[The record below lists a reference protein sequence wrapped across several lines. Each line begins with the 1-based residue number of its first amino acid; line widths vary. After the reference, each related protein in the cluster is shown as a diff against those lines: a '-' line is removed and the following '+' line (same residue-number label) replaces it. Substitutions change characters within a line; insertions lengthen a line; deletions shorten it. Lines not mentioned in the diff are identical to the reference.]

1 MFPQKDHISICV
13 PTFNRNRMLERL
25 VRSLALQETEELF
38 SFSVVVIDNAPD
50 GPAREVVERLRQ
62 ELGLE
67 ISYGI
72 EPVQTIPAARNH
84 GLRLAYGN
92 YIGIL
97 DDDEFTPRHWLV
109 TLYRAIHTFE
119 VDGALGPVNP
129 FFEQE
134 PPDWLIKSEFC
145 ERMIYQTGTIL
156 HWGQTRTGNVLI
168 KRDVFDKNNLW
179 FDENYKTG
187 GSDREFFKQAMKVG
201 CRFVA
206 VEEAPVYEIVPPER
220 WTKKYYLKR
229 ALVNGFNSY
238 KNIKGQGHKLMELTD
253 PLKSIGALI
262 AYALAF
268 PVYLFLG
275 THMIMRVLEKGGHH
289 MSHLLAMLGIELVKK
304 RNF

>member
-1 MFPQKDHISICV
+1 MFNKENHISICV

-25 VRSLALQETEELF
+25 IRSLALQETEDLF
-38 SFSVVVIDNAPD
+38 SFSIVVIDNAPG
-50 GPAREVVERLRQ
+50 GPAQKVVERLRK

-67 ISYGI
+67 IAYGM

-84 GLRLAYGN
+84 GLRLAHGK

-97 DDDEFTPRHWLV
+97 DDDEFAPRHWLV
-109 TLYRAIHTFE
+109 TLYRAIQTFE
-119 VDGALGPVNP
+119 VEGALGPVNP
-129 FFEQE
+129 FFEKE
-134 PPDWLIKSEFC
+134 PPVWLVKSQFC
-145 ERMIYQTGTIL
+145 ERKIYQTGTIL
-156 HWGQTRTGNVLI
+156 QWDQTRTGNVLI
-168 KRDVFDKNNLW
+168 KREVFDQNNLW

-187 GSDREFFKQAMKVG
+187 GSDREFFKQAMKLG

-206 VEEAPVYEIVPPER
+206 VEEAPVYETVPPER

-238 KNIKGQGHKLMELTD
+238 KNIKGQGNKFTAVID
-253 PLKSIGALI
+253 PLKSIGALM

-268 PVYLFLG
+268 PIYLFVG